1 MIDIVQ
7 GIFKAYDIR
16 GIYPEEINEETV
28 YRIAQAY
35 VEFVKPKEVVLGK
48 DVRLSSPSLWQAAAQ
63 GINDA
68 GVDVIDIGT
77 ISTDML
83 YFSVAKYGFDGGIT
97 ISASH
102 NPVQYN
108 GMKVVREKA
117 IPISSDT
124 GIKDILEIVLK
135 SKKTTAKKKG
145 QITAKDIMENY
156 INHVRSFID
165 VDKVKPL
172 KIVANANF
180 GLAGE
185 VAKKLTGD
193 TPLDIIGINSTPD
206 GSFPKGRPDPL
217 IPENRQET
225 ISRIKETGAD
235 FGVAWDADAD
245 RCFFFDETGEFIQGY
260 FITALLAETFLKRYP
275 GGKIIFD
282 PRLTWANIDTVRENG
297 GIPII
302 NKCGHSFFKDR
313 MRREDAVFAGE
324 TSAHYYFRDNFY
336 ADNGM
341 IPFMVMLEI
350 LSASGKTLS
359 ELVAPFK
366 NKYFVSGEINREAR
380 NTQRILEIMEEKFRG
395 ATIEHIDGLSVEYP
409 DWRFN
414 LRASN
419 TEPLLRLNLEAKS
432 KELME
437 KKRDEVIKLIDQ
449 IENDFN

>member
-1 MIDIVQ
+1 MLNINQ

-108 GMKVVREKA
+108 GMKLVREKA

-124 GIKDILEIVLK
+124 GLKDILEIVLK

-145 QITAKDIMENY
+145 QIIAKDIMEDY
-156 INHVRSFID
+156 IIHVRSFID

-185 VAKKLTGD
+185 VAKKLTSD
-193 TPLDIIGINSTPD
+193 MPLDIIGINFTPD
-206 GSFPKGRPDPL
+206 G
-217 IPENRQET
+217 
-225 ISRIKETGAD
+225 
-235 FGVAWDADAD
+235 
-245 RCFFFDETGEFIQGY
+245 
-260 FITALLAETFLKRYP
+260 
-275 GGKIIFD
+275 
-282 PRLTWANIDTVRENG
+282 
-297 GIPII
+297 
-302 NKCGHSFFKDR
+302 
-313 MRREDAVFAGE
+313 
-324 TSAHYYFRDNFY
+324 
-336 ADNGM
+336 
-341 IPFMVMLEI
+341 
-350 LSASGKTLS
+350 
-359 ELVAPFK
+359 
-366 NKYFVSGEINREAR
+366 
-380 NTQRILEIMEEKFRG
+380 
-395 ATIEHIDGLSVEYP
+395 
-409 DWRFN
+409 RFH
-414 LRASN
+414 
-419 TEPLLRLNLEAKS
+419 
-432 KELME
+432 
-437 KKRDEVIKLIDQ
+437 
-449 IENDFN
+449 

>member
-1 MIDIVQ
+1 MLRGDPRGMGV
-7 GIFKAYDIR
+7 FYD
-16 GIYPEEINEETV
+16 
-28 YRIAQAY
+28 
-35 VEFVKPKEVVLGK
+35 
-48 DVRLSSPSLWQAAAQ
+48 
-63 GINDA
+63 
-68 GVDVIDIGT
+68 
-77 ISTDML
+77 
-83 YFSVAKYGFDGGIT
+83 
-97 ISASH
+97 
-102 NPVQYN
+102 
-108 GMKVVREKA
+108 
-117 IPISSDT
+117 
-124 GIKDILEIVLK
+124 
-135 SKKTTAKKKG
+135 
-145 QITAKDIMENY
+145 
-156 INHVRSFID
+156 FI
-165 VDKVKPL
+165 KVKPL

-185 VAKKLTGD
+185 VAKKLTSD
-193 TPLDIIGINSTPD
+193 TPLDIIGINFTPD

-260 FITALLAETFLKRYP
+260 FITALLAKTFLKRYP

-350 LSASGKTLS
+350 LSASEKTLS
-359 ELVAPFK
+359 EILAPLK

-380 NTQRILEIMEEKFRG
+380 NTQRILEIIEVKYRE

-414 LRASN
+414 LRSSN

-437 KKRDEVIKLIDQ
+437 EKQHQVMKLIEQ

>member
-1 MIDIVQ
+1 MVDIVQ
-7 GIFKAYDIR
+7 RIFKAYDIR

-48 DVRLSSPSLWQAAAQ
+48 DVRLSSPSLWRAAAQ
-63 GINDA
+63 GINDI

-83 YFSVAKYGFDGGIT
+83 YFSVATYGFDGGIT

-102 NPVQYN
+102 NPAQYN
-108 GMKVVREKA
+108 GMKVVREEA

-124 GIKDILEIVLK
+124 GLQDILGIVLK
-135 SKKTTAKKKG
+135 SKKTSAKKKG
-145 QITAKDIMENY
+145 QIIAKDIMEDY
-156 INHVRSFID
+156 MVHVRSFID

-193 TPLDIIGINSTPD
+193 MPLDIIGVNFTPD

-217 IPENRQET
+217 IPENRHET

-260 FITALLAETFLKRYP
+260 FITALLAKTFLKRHP

-282 PRLTWANIDTVRENG
+282 PRLTWANIDTVIENG

-302 NKCGHSFFKDR
+302 NKCGHAFFKDR

-324 TSAHYYFRDNFY
+324 TSAHYYFRDNYY

-359 ELVAPFK
+359 ELVAPLK
-366 NKYFVSGEINREAR
+366 NRYFVSGEINREAR
-380 NTQRILEIMEEKFRG
+380 NTQRILEIIEKKYRE
-395 ATIEHIDGLSVEYP
+395 AIVEHIDGLSIEYP

-414 LRASN
+414 LRSSN
-419 TEPLLRLNLEAKS
+419 TEPLLRLNLEAKA
-432 KELME
+432 KEIME
-437 KKRDEVIKLIDQ
+437 EKQDEIIKLIDQ